1 MLNVE
6 KSKTQDDEVSFNLG
20 EIDEILGFH
29 IRLAHGAVY
38 RHFTDT
44 FSDLGLT
51 QKQVSVLWLTE
62 DNVGLAQA
70 DLCRLLQM
78 DRATIMAIVN
88 SLQKRGYIKRRPSKK
103 DGRKQILELTKLGA
117 KSLERAKR
125 AVKTHEKWLR
135 SRFSESEIR
144 TLIGML
150 KRIHD

>member
-1 MLNVE
+1 MLKVE
-6 KSKTQDDEVSFNLG
+6 KAKSRDDKVSFDLG

-117 KSLERAKR
+117 KSLEQAKR